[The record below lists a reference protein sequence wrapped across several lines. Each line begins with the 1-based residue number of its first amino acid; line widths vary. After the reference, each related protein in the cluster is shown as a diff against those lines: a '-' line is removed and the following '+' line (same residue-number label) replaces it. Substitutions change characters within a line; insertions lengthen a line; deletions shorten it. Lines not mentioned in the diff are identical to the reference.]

1 MKDSAEFRPATMKDE
16 IKDYFSSHLK
26 KKPSLTLLYKN
37 IKGDLDEVEKAL
49 QLFSKSSNPIISEIN
64 SYLFQKSGKRIRP
77 ALLILCAKLLGYKG
91 KEHINMSALVET
103 IHTASLLHDDIIDHS
118 DTRRGKETVHAKWG
132 PNITVLLGDYLYIK
146 TLGLSLESNFKDIV
160 KILTDVSTEMIDG
173 ELFEYYMSG
182 NLNILEHEYLEILNK
197 KTASLFAAS
206 CQIAGILGGASKE
219 ELSRLISSGRNLGM
233 SFQLIDDLLDFSGEA
248 KILGKPVLSDL
259 SEKRLTL
266 PLIYTLKVDGA
277 ENRSRIA
284 AILEERK
291 LSENSTQEILKMV
304 KSNGALEYTFQK
316 AEEFALKAKD
326 LINLFP
332 KSIYRDT
339 LSMVSDFV
347 LNRSL

>member
-1 MKDSAEFRPATMKDE
+1 MKNPVDLSPTTMKDE
-16 IKDYFSSHLK
+16 IKDYFSSQVK
-26 KKPSLTLLYKN
+26 GKPSLTLLYKN

-49 QLFSKSSNPIISEIN
+49 QVFSKSSNVIISEIS

-77 ALLILCAKLLGYKG
+77 ALLLLCAKLLGYTG
-91 KEHINMSALVET
+91 KEHIRASALVET

-146 TLGLSLESNFKDIV
+146 TLGLSLESNFKDIA
-160 KILTDVSTEMIDG
+160 KILTDASAEMIDG

-182 NLNILEHEYLEILNK
+182 NLNIKEHEYLEILDK

-219 ELSRLISSGRNLGM
+219 ELNRLISCGRNLGM
-233 SFQLIDDLLDFSGEA
+233 SFQLIDDLLDFSGDA
-248 KILGKPVLSDL
+248 KTLGKPVLSDL
-259 SEKRLTL
+259 SEKRITL
-266 PLIYTLKVDGA
+266 PLIYTLKVDGT
-277 ENRSRIA
+277 EIRSRIDT
-284 AILEERK
+284 ILKERK
-291 LSENSTQEILKMV
+291 LSEKSAQEILKMV
-304 KSNGALEYTFQK
+304 KSNGALEYTFKK
-316 AEEFALKAKD
+316 AEEFALKSKD

-339 LSMVSDFV
+339 LAMVSDFV